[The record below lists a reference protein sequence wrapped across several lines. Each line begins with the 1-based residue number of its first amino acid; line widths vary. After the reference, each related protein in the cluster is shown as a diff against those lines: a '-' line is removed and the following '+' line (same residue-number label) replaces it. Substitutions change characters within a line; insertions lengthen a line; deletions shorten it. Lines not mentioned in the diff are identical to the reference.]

1 IAGARWRRPD
11 EGGRPRGGRVPTL
24 SIGEWPLDGS
34 WFPPF
39 DPVRE
44 AGARTDSPPF
54 TPMCSSPPSVAMRL
68 GIATQTMDNLS
79 WITNRRGDSQGAS
92 PVRIRSPA
100 ASNQWLTPISPAS
113 AQVSVHFGH
122 DQRRKAERRIECFA
136 TVSGFRNHQA
146 DQRNI
151 GTPVHHAVHGD

>member
-1 IAGARWRRPD
+1 
-11 EGGRPRGGRVPTL
+11 VPTL

-68 GIATQTMDNLS
+68 RIATQTMDGLS
-79 WITNRRGDSQGAS
+79 WITNRRGDSQAGRRRFEFGL
-92 PVRIRSPA
+92 P
-100 ASNQWLTPISPAS
+100 LHLISGLHQS
-113 AQVSVHFGH
+113 LQR
-122 DQRRKAERRIECFA
+122 QRR
-136 TVSGFRNHQA
+136 
-146 DQRNI
+146 
-151 GTPVHHAVHGD
+151 